1 MRPSIRRQLVL
12 WLAIPL
18 GTLWL
23 ISTTTGYSQA
33 LRFAEE
39 TYDRELVNSS
49 DSVAARLRVK
59 DDKVVVDLPPAAQAI
74 LRHNN
79 TDKFYYKV
87 LKANGEMIS
96 GDSILPSPQAENLDE
111 ATPRFTTTTIGK
123 EQIRLAQI
131 KLLIPE
137 ADAEP
142 VIIEVAET
150 MNSRKRLSMNIFMTM
165 IVPQVLMVVLG
176 ATAVW
181 IGVSRGLEPLQFL
194 QKAIASRS
202 RLDLNPV
209 QEDIAP
215 VEVYPLV
222 VSLND
227 LLSRLRE
234 DIKAQQ
240 RFIANAAHQLRT
252 PLAGLKAYSSLG
264 LDLKNLDETHG
275 VIQQID
281 NGLDR
286 TTHMVNQL
294 LALARNEPASMTST
308 EKSVVELNGLVADV
322 IADRINIAVKKQIDV
337 GYQPAQEL
345 ANINGDGTSLQQ
357 LVSNLIDNALL
368 YTPEGGCVNVVVAQ
382 DNGSIRLS
390 VADNGPGIP
399 LEERDKVFERFY
411 RLVGSTGGGSGLGL
425 SIVKEVAKNHKAT
438 VKIENGENNKGTT
451 VSVLFPTS

>member
-1 MRPSIRRQLVL
+1 MRRSIRRQLVL

-18 GTLWL
+18 GILWL
-23 ISTTTGYSQA
+23 ISTVTGYSQA
-33 LRFAEE
+33 LKFAEE

-49 DSVAARLRVK
+49 DSVAARLKVK

-96 GDSILPSPQAENLDE
+96 GDTVLPSPHAEYLDE
-111 ATPRFTTTTIGK
+111 ATPRFTTTTIGG
-123 EQIRLAQI
+123 EQIRLVQI
-131 KLLIPE
+131 KLLIPV

-165 IVPQVLMVVLG
+165 IVPQLLMVILG

-202 RLDLNPV
+202 RLDLTPV

-215 VEVYPLV
+215 EEVYPLV

-227 LLSRLRE
+227 LLARLRE

-264 LDLKNLDETHG
+264 LDLKNLEETHG
-275 VIQQID
+275 VMEQID
-281 NGLDR
+281 SGLDR

-294 LALARNEPASMTST
+294 LALARNDPASMTTT
-308 EKSVVELNGLVADV
+308 ERSVVELNGLVADV
-322 IADRINIAVKKQIDV
+322 IADRISIAVKKKIDV

-345 ANINGDGTSLQQ
+345 ANVSGDGTSLQQ

-368 YTPEGGCVNVVVAQ
+368 YTPDGGCVNVIVAQ
-382 DNGSIRLS
+382 DNGSIKLS
-390 VADNGPGIP
+390 VADTGPGIP
-399 LEERDKVFERFY
+399 VEERDKVFERFY

-438 VKIENGENNKGTT
+438 VKIEHGENNQGTS
-451 VSVLFPTS
+451 VSVMFPAT